1 MPKNIVKGF
10 TILEIFVVL
19 AIIGFFAVF
28 AYPKISNT
36 IKDRNV
42 KSETNKFIAEIE
54 QMKSKVTSGEYALA
68 MGWFTEIT
76 KNNVRLQ
83 TAMLKKYYMNR
94 EDFAQNYPISN
105 MASGAKGYYNCDYNT
120 RNQKYQFIDDVISKE
135 VRHWPNTWLCIS
147 KDGTKGLYGGRN
159 PETNQKRTL
168 GRVIFCHV
176 SNTTDSGG
184 SNRCNDTNKNDYR
197 YMVTWDVFTNLKVYR
212 FNMKKNQWCINKICR
227 SMSEFN

>member
-1 MPKNIVKGF
+1 MKKNAF
-10 TILEIFVVL
+10 TILELLVVL
-19 AIIGFFAVF
+19 AVIGVF
-28 AYPKISNT
+28 AGIAYPNISNW

-135 VRHWPNTWLCIS
+135 VRHWPNIHMCIS
-147 KDGTKGLYGGRN
+147 KDGTKRGVLNERN
-159 PETNQKRTL
+159 PETNQRRAL

-176 SNTTDSGG
+176 GNTTDSGG
-184 SNRCNDTNKNDYR
+184 SNRCNDTNKNNYR
-197 YMVTWDVFTNLKVYR
+197 YMVTWDAFTNLKVYR